1 MSPPYAAAAFIVAVV
16 SVLPC
21 GPARAAED
29 PLPKLA
35 QEAGGAL
42 CFRRTYDAAHLQRQS
57 GQRTTAVLLFLKYGA
72 DGQALWLGARLV
84 QKGRDAAADVVAGC
98 EWSVGANRDTLGRRL
113 IPAYRKNEGF
123 VCIATY
129 SPSSAE
135 EAGTIVF
142 DLPADGRTLTL
153 YLDDQIGLWS
163 AIHLGGRTRLLKL
176 GRDDR
181 SFRLDR
187 TDAADCRD
195 LERDLQTD

>member
-1 MSPPYAAAAFIVAVV
+1 MLPPYAVVALAVAAAPLL
-16 SVLPC
+16 SS
-21 GPARAAED
+21 PARAED

-35 QEAGGAL
+35 QEAGGSL
-42 CFRRTYDAAHLQRQS
+42 CFRRTYDAAHLQRHS
-57 GQRTTAVLLFLKYGA
+57 GQRTMAALAFLKYGA
-72 DGQALWLGARLV
+72 DAQAVWLGVRLV
-84 QKGRDAAADVVAGC
+84 QKGREAAADMMAGC
-98 EWSVGANRDTLGRRL
+98 EWSVGANRDTSGRRL
-113 IPAYRKNEGF
+113 MPAYRKNEGF
-123 VCIATY
+123 VCLATY

-163 AIHLGGRTRLLKL
+163 AVHLGGRTRLLKL